1 VRNPLLISYLGR
13 RRPPRAFRIGEMVRV
28 VEGPLAPFHGAIE
41 KIKVSTIDG
50 IDSPTRLRLL
60 STSSV
65 G

>member
-1 VRNPLLISYLGR
+1 LAL
-13 RRPPRAFRIGEMVRV
+13 RPPVFRVGEVV
-28 VEGPLAPFHGAIE
+28 CEVEGTFAPSHGAIE

>member
-1 VRNPLLISYLGR
+1 MTHLLFPLLALG
-13 RRPPRAFRIGEMVRV
+13 PPVFRVGEVVRE
-28 VEGPLAPFHGAIE
+28 VEGPFAPFHGAIE